1 MLIAL
6 NAGEKDLF
14 LWREMAKLVI
24 TGDGSSKSVDV
35 SDASEAVRT
44 VASSLKAVATDSS
57 ILSSMQKWADDG
69 FKRPLRLKVQ
79 GKAMV
84 VEYRN

>member
-1 MLIAL
+1 
-6 NAGEKDLF
+6 
-14 LWREMAKLVI
+14 MAKLVI

-35 SDASEAVRT
+35 TDASDAVRK
-44 VASSLKAVATDSS
+44 VASSLKAIATDQS
-57 ILSSMQKWADDG
+57 ILTSMQTWADDG

-79 GKAMV
+79 GKALV